1 MSSTTETTT
10 STNEEE
16 TTSEPLTIA
25 YDENLK
31 NVIIEWL
38 EMNIDSFELDKG
50 NKQELI
56 DSLFYIFVGNIN
68 MFQKEIHD
76 DSDDEEETKHEFKLY
91 ISDYIAD
98 GKIKELVE
106 DVIHGEN
113 HERFKQTIES
123 HYKEAYLDYL
133 ETKIPYSLV
142 KLIRNDYL
150 EELDNFYNHYERI
163 IDKMIESYTSRLQP
177 FIDSLS
183 PFVELVNKFNITN
196 KLDMNK
202 IKYTAYNSYI
212 KETKTYI
219 DVFNL
224 YNQLLGIDKIRAIL
238 KQFKIIDFDV
248 SMFHYCST
256 CSSSWDPNEVP
267 GEFEDMNSDCKA
279 VQIDINERD
288 LEYTKENHDSL
299 DNLFTRQKERFEL
312 ENSKSSYRLIQNIIQ
327 IITSTDDSY
336 KKLEPV
342 KLYAYER
349 SCSYKPVLYEIDGY
363 DDRIAEEEWFNN
375 LITFFNNLLPGFFI
389 LIERYLYERMPRFDN
404 SRETEKIILK
414 ERDLIRKQTGFDALT
429 LEYDE
434 EFMKEDMPPDSLTT
448 SKTTSKKRVKK
459 AKIIYVYSS
468 DDENNDY
475 NDIDDF

>member
-1 MSSTTETTT
+1 MNSNTVNETNSSV
-10 STNEEE
+10 N
-16 TTSEPLTIA
+16 EPLTIT

-31 NVIIEWL
+31 NVIVEWM
-38 EMNIDSFELDKG
+38 EKNINRFELDNG
-50 NKQELI
+50 DEQELI
-56 DSLFYIFVGNIN
+56 DSLFYIFIGNIN
-68 MFQKEIHD
+68 MFQKEKHNE
-76 DSDDEEETKHEFKLY
+76 SDEEETKHEFKLY

-98 GKIKELVE
+98 EKIRELVE

-133 ETKIPYSLV
+133 ETKIQYSLV
-142 KLIRNDYL
+142 KLIRDDYL
-150 EELDNFYNHYERI
+150 ELNNFKYQSDRI

-202 IKYTAYNSYI
+202 IKYTTYNSYA
-212 KETKTYI
+212 KLVKTYI

-267 GEFEDMNSDCKA
+267 GGFEDMNSDCKA

-299 DNLFTRQKERFEL
+299 DNLFIRQKERFEL

-327 IITSTDDSY
+327 IITTTDDSY
-336 KKLEPV
+336 TKIQPV

-349 SCSYKPVLYEIDGY
+349 SCSYKPVLYEQDGY
-363 DDRIAEEEWFNN
+363 DDRIAEEDWFNN

-404 SRETEKIILK
+404 SRETEKIVLK
-414 ERDLIRKQTGFDALT
+414 ERDQIRKQTGFDALT
-429 LEYDE
+429 LDYDE
-434 EFMKEDMPPDSLTT
+434 DFMKEDIPTDSLTT
-448 SKTTSKKRVKK
+448 STKKRVKK
-459 AKIIYVYSS
+459 SKIVYYYSS

-475 NDIDDF
+475 NDILDD